1 MWKNILIY
9 LIINQ
14 ENDPDISVLKREHY
28 ILCTC
33 RHVAFILK
41 MKCHW
46 INVKRNLPEKI
57 DFRQLTVGEIKTA
70 EHQIIVQAQR
80 EYYHKE
86 LNSLRNNKLLL
97 KNSTLSSLRPM
108 LTNNSLH
115 AGVESTSLVFTI

>member
-1 MWKNILIY
+1 MWKNIFTY

-14 ENDPDISVLKREHY
+14 ENDSDISALKRKHY
-28 ILCTC
+28 SLHLQTC
-33 RHVAFILK
+33 SIYFEDETPLD
-41 MKCHW
+41 KC
-46 INVKRNLPEKI
+46 EKKPPRKN
-57 DFRQLTVGEIKTA
+57 FRRLTVGEIKTA
-70 EHQIIVQAQR
+70 EHQIIVQAHR

-108 LTNNSLH
+108 LTNNSLR